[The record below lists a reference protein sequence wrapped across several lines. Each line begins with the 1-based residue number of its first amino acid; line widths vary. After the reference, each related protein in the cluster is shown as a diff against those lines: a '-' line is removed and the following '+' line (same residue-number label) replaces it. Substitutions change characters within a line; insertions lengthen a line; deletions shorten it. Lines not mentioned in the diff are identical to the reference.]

1 MYDRAGLSTK
11 CTLIKTGFKNL
22 RAGTEAKFR
31 PFVDALALCNTKIFC
46 FYTKVETLVNIYLL
60 FIFSSHDFRSA
71 GS

>member
-31 PFVDALALCNTKIFC
+31 PFVDALREIYEKMFIGSKHAICN
-46 FYTKVETLVNIYLL
+46 
-60 FIFSSHDFRSA
+60 S
-71 GS
+71 G